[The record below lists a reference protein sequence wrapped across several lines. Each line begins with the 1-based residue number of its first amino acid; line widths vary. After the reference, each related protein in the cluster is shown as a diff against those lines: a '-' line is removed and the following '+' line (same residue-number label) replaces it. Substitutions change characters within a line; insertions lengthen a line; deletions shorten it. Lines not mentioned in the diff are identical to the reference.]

1 MMAWAVSGEGAGSD
15 SLMQVSPVCYGNQR
29 LPHTGTR
36 AKPIPLFT
44 QHFTHLRRFLQTDMN
59 TQKTEILKF
68 RVTSEQRKAIE
79 AKAVRSGMS
88 VSEYLRACAL
98 DKQIV
103 VIEGADKVADELRR
117 IGVNV
122 NQIAHAVNSGFIY
135 DAVDLT
141 ETRKELVL
149 IWRSLNSL
157 PRVVR

>member
-1 MMAWAVSGEGAGSD
+1 
-15 SLMQVSPVCYGNQR
+15 
-29 LPHTGTR
+29 
-36 AKPIPLFT
+36 
-44 QHFTHLRRFLQTDMN
+44 
-59 TQKTEILKF
+59 
-68 RVTSEQRKAIE
+68 
-79 AKAVRSGMS
+79 MS

-141 ETRKELVL
+141 NVRKELGN

>member
-1 MMAWAVSGEGAGSD
+1 MSI
-15 SLMQVSPVCYGNQR
+15 
-29 LPHTGTR
+29 
-36 AKPIPLFT
+36 AKL
-44 QHFTHLRRFLQTDMN
+44 
-59 TQKTEILKF
+59 EILKF
-68 RVTSEQRKAIE
+68 RATPEQRKAIE
-79 AKAVRSGMS
+79 VKAEQSGMS

-98 DKQIV
+98 DKPIV

-135 DAVDLT
+135 EAVDLT
-141 ETRKELVL
+141 NVRKELIT

>member
-1 MMAWAVSGEGAGSD
+1 MSI
-15 SLMQVSPVCYGNQR
+15 
-29 LPHTGTR
+29 
-36 AKPIPLFT
+36 AKS
-44 QHFTHLRRFLQTDMN
+44 
-59 TQKTEILKF
+59 EIMKF
-68 RVTSEQRKAIE
+68 RATPEQRKAIE
-79 AKAVRSGMS
+79 VKANMSGMS

-98 DKQIV
+98 DKPIV

-141 ETRKELVL
+141 ETRKELVT